1 VPGVVL
7 GDDGTLYVLE
17 LNPIA
22 GIDPSYWLPKAAR
35 VAGLSYKDLVNEI
48 LDYALQ
54 RAGFKTQLH
63 IPGQGHVDETMECT
77 ERALD
82 VAIETLYNASENL
95 PEPQGMLTGQD
106 MVAHR

>member
-1 VPGVVL
+1 MEMRL

-54 RAGFKTQLH
+54 RAGFKTQLQT
-63 IPGQGHVDETMECT
+63 PEQGHRDETMECAD
-77 ERALD
+77 RALD
-82 VAIETLYNASENL
+82 VITETLYNAGENL
-95 PEPQGMLTGQD
+95 LEPQNMLTGQD
-106 MVAHR
+106 VVAHR